1 MDGHGPGR
9 ELDLFTGPDPGVG
22 AFAVDLDGA
31 DAAGNLLDFPG
42 QRGDAGADGV
52 FGDRGGAA
60 GGGDLAFGVVR
71 HGGFTEPDGGG
82 VGLGRAH
89 DVGQQPGGLVD
100 AHHQNAGGHRIQRP
114 GVADLSGTGDP
125 PHPSNHIVAGPTLR
139 LVHYHQSRKHAS
151 QYMRASPGPA
161 RATGSAA
168 GPPAKPGHRTRVRM
182 AGMPEL
188 AAHVRDV
195 PINQIRE
202 ITEAAWGTPGAIV
215 LSIGEPG
222 FAVPRHVL
230 EAGMACLDRDETN
243 YTPNAGIP
251 ALREAFAARFRE
263 HNATPVGAERVY
275 VVDGAQQGLHFA
287 MSLLLSPG
295 DEILI
300 PNPGY
305 PTFAMTSSLLHAVP
319 VRYPLYPEHDFQ
331 PRIEDIEALIT
342 PRTKVLILNSPSNPL
357 GAVLG
362 EDLTRRLVE
371 LARRHDLWVISDE
384 CYEAFTYDVPHVSPA
399 RFDSDVPGEA
409 RVFTSLTLSKTYGLT
424 GLRIGA
430 LICPPGLEQKMNN
443 VMESIVSCVAS
454 PSQYAALAALT
465 GPQDYVS
472 HAHAHYRA
480 NRDAASAVLRSR
492 GIRYLARPRRVLSV
506 GGRLAC
512 QRRGCPGLDAP
523 LPGGLRRGLRPR
535 HGVRLHRRGL
545 DPHCAL
551 RQTRPI
557 LWRAS
562 AASLRASRRRHRRVN
577 RPYRR
582 RSWRPSLNT
591 RRSQAWPGVLAAGC
605 PAQGAADSGRGS
617 TSCGGKTCCGVS
629 GMG

>member
-1 MDGHGPGR
+1 
-9 ELDLFTGPDPGVG
+9 
-22 AFAVDLDGA
+22 
-31 DAAGNLLDFPG
+31 
-42 QRGDAGADGV
+42 
-52 FGDRGGAA
+52 
-60 GGGDLAFGVVR
+60 
-71 HGGFTEPDGGG
+71 
-82 VGLGRAH
+82 
-89 DVGQQPGGLVD
+89 
-100 AHHQNAGGHRIQRP
+100 
-114 GVADLSGTGDP
+114 
-125 PHPSNHIVAGPTLR
+125 
-139 LVHYHQSRKHAS
+139 
-151 QYMRASPGPA
+151 
-161 RATGSAA
+161 
-168 GPPAKPGHRTRVRM
+168 
-182 AGMPEL
+182 MPEL

-384 CYEAFTYDVPHVSPA
+384 CYEAFTYDVPHISPA
-399 RFDSDVPGEA
+399 RFDSDAPGEA

-480 NRDAASAVLRSR
+480 NRDAASAVLRAR
-492 GIRYLARPRRVLSV
+492 GIPTSRPKARSICGRTSRMPVAGMSGHGRAASWRTPGWPSPPARRSARSARA
-506 GGRLAC
+506 GSGSRSA
-512 QRRGCPGLDAP
+512 A
-523 LPGGLRRGLRPR
+523 
-535 HGVRLHRRGL
+535 
-545 DPHCAL
+545 A
-551 RQTRPI
+551 RPI

-562 AASLRASRRRHRRVN
+562 GASLRASRRA
-577 RPYRR
+577 PTGQPAL
-582 RSWRPSLNT
+582 SP
-591 RRSQAWPGVLAAGC
+591 AKLA
-605 PAQGAADSGRGS
+605 P
-617 TSCGGKTCCGVS
+617 
-629 GMG
+629 